1 MEDSKKPKNKRVK
14 RQDNPIGENVDAVIQ
29 LTGGVLQSLFSVAYT
44 DDVRKVVDRID
55 SIDADLKEN
64 INVVQNS
71 QDSLKQRTVDSL
83 SKQDNKMQMVEKMA
97 RTVERKVSHCFVG
110 PINSKISLLGANYI
124 KTKKHFTSVK
134 KKDEKAEK

>member
-1 MEDSKKPKNKRVK
+1 MEDSKKPKSKRVK
-14 RQDNPIGENVDAVIQ
+14 RQDNPIEENVDAVIQ

-71 QDSLKQRTVDSL
+71 QDSLKQRTVNSL
-83 SKQDNKMQMVEKMA
+83 SKQDSKMQLVEKMA
-97 RTVERKVSHCFVG
+97 RTVERKVSQ
-110 PINSKISLLGANYI
+110 SLKY
-124 KTKKHFTSVK
+124 
-134 KKDEKAEK
+134 

>member
-1 MEDSKKPKNKRVK
+1 MK
-14 RQDNPIGENVDAVIQ
+14 RQDNPIEENVDAVIQ

-83 SKQDNKMQMVEKMA
+83 SKQENKMQKVEKMA
-97 RTVERKVSHCFVG
+97 RTVERKVSQV
-110 PINSKISLLGANYI
+110 L
-124 KTKKHFTSVK
+124 
-134 KKDEKAEK
+134 

>member
-1 MEDSKKPKNKRVK
+1 MEDSKKPKSKRVK
-14 RQDNPIGENVDAVIQ
+14 RQDNPIEENVDAVIQ

-64 INVVQNS
+64 INIVQNS

-83 SKQDNKMQMVEKMA
+83 SKQENKMQKVEKMA
-97 RTVERKVSHCFVG
+97 RTVERKVSQCFVG
-110 PINSKISLLGANYI
+110 PINPKISLWGKKYFKI
-124 KTKKHFTSVK
+124 KKILSICE
-134 KKDEKAEK
+134 EK

>member
-1 MEDSKKPKNKRVK
+1 MEDSKKPKSKRVK
-14 RQDNPIGENVDAVIQ
+14 RQDNPIEENVDAVIQ

-64 INVVQNS
+64 INIVQNS

-83 SKQDNKMQMVEKMA
+83 SKQENKMQKVEKMA
-97 RTVERKVSHCFVG
+97 RTVERKVSQV
-110 PINSKISLLGANYI
+110 L
-124 KTKKHFTSVK
+124 
-134 KKDEKAEK
+134 

>member
-1 MEDSKKPKNKRVK
+1 MEDSKKPKSKRVK
-14 RQDNPIGENVDAVIQ
+14 RQENPIEENVDAVIQ

-83 SKQDNKMQMVEKMA
+83 SKQENKMQKVEKMA
-97 RTVERKVSHCFVG
+97 RTVERKVSQCFVS
-110 PINSKISLLGANYI
+110 PINSKTSLWGANFSRP
-124 KTKKHFTSVK
+124 KKS
-134 KKDEKAEK
+134 

>member
-1 MEDSKKPKNKRVK
+1 MEDSKKPKSKRVK
-14 RQDNPIGENVDAVIQ
+14 RQDNPIEENVDAVIQ

-83 SKQDNKMQMVEKMA
+83 SKQENKMQKVEKMA
-97 RTVERKVSHCFVG
+97 RTVERKVSQCFVC
-110 PINSKISLLGANYI
+110 PINPKISLWGAKYFKI
-124 KTKKHFTSVK
+124 KKPLAFQICE
-134 KKDEKAEK
+134 EKQG